1 MFLQIIEAAKQS
13 NAHSFIEQFPDGYET
28 LVGERGVRLSGGQ
41 KQRVA
46 IARSLITNPAI
57 LLLDEV
63 CNQLKFP
70 YVIDHKKICCFFCI
84 SKTVQ

>member
-70 YVIDHKKICCFFCI
+70 MSLILEICCFFCI